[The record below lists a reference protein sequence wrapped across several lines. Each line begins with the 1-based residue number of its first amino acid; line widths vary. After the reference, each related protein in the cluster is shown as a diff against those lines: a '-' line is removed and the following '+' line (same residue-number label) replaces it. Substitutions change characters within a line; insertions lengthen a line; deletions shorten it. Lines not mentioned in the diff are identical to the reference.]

1 MPNRGFIY
9 LFCPLTK
16 SWSNIESLF
25 NNLRRNDQYTMN
37 ILVCEDNI
45 MTLRAIEFSL
55 RKAGYNVF
63 KAENGHQGIEILG
76 EEEIDLVIT
85 DINMPYTKGLELI
98 RHVNTQL
105 EVKIPVIV
113 ISGITNVETRAHA
126 MELGAE
132 GYLTKPFDPKV
143 MLDLVK
149 SFSEMN

>member
-1 MPNRGFIY
+1 
-9 LFCPLTK
+9 
-16 SWSNIESLF
+16 
-25 NNLRRNDQYTMN
+25 MN

-45 MTLRAIEFSL
+45 MTQKAIELSL

-63 KAENGHQGIEILG
+63 NAGDGFQGIKILN

-98 RHVNTQL
+98 RHINTQM
-105 EVKIPVIV
+105 ETEIPVIV
-113 ISGITNVETRAHA
+113 VTGITNEETREHA
-126 MELGAE
+126 MELGAR

-149 SFSEMN
+149 SLS